1 MHFNSSNPFPFFRS
15 FDCQMMSIFKRHS
28 INVSILATLYCRN
41 SIGDIDTLTQN
52 KGGRTSSCIV
62 LKNASTSKSILED
75 SFHNKRQCTQVQRT
89 ELNYHFIYDW
99 LARFFSLCDC
109 SLRDM
114 EIIFTLSQLWER
126 IRTIFYKTLVIYDD
140 FGCKY
145 TIEKRFDY

>member
-1 MHFNSSNPFPFFRS
+1 MDGHQDAKLNLFL
-15 FDCQMMSIFKRHS
+15 
-28 INVSILATLYCRN
+28 IL
-41 SIGDIDTLTQN
+41 
-52 KGGRTSSCIV
+52 
-62 LKNASTSKSILED
+62 LKNASIAESFLEA

-89 ELNYHFIYDW
+89 ELNYHYIYDW

-109 SLRDM
+109 SVRDM

-145 TIEKRFDY
+145 NWNAFCLLTVNFCYAMNIILYIWRFIDLPPWFHKEFHLRVYEDKTWSSICYKI